1 MGNRLY
7 VCGYSMK
14 LRRLYVKILLSF
26 FGILLVTLALS
37 IILFV
42 TIGGRSFRD
51 YLDKNAFPK
60 LQIFQEMVQEKID
73 AHPLLPI
80 AQNPDL
86 KKQLETFATLFDL
99 TIWIND
105 PGKGILL
112 KTFPGVVNIP
122 QKGLQRQIHHQ
133 NGITLYH
140 FISKWTQ
147 YYATI
152 PVKSRSNEL
161 WLHLYY
167 NTRYHDRPAGLFFI
181 GILIVGGVGA
191 ILLIPL
197 ARKITRRVNQLNSS
211 ALEFANGNLSCRI
224 DIKGNDEIA
233 NLGHSF
239 NFMADKLK
247 KLIQGSKDLT
257 ANVSHE
263 LRSPLTRIRMSK
275 ELISN
280 KIDKLNKEGTRE
292 DIHRYIQNMEADIQ
306 SLDTLIDHVL
316 KLSKIDYQ
324 ASELSREHFDFNDF
338 LSHELAQYHPLLQQK
353 NIGIEQNL
361 TGTIRVNQDKSV
373 LRSILSN
380 LLDNAVKYT
389 RENGKIFIQTHP
401 APGQGLA
408 FSVTNTCPPLTDK
421 EVSMLFKPFYRT
433 QGNTAQGSG
442 LGLTIARKQVQRCQG
457 KITAGNTDDGLTFE
471 IILP

>member
-1 MGNRLY
+1 
-7 VCGYSMK
+7 MK

-37 IILFV
+37 IVLFV

-60 LQIFQEMVQEKID
+60 LEIFQEMVQEKID

-99 TIWIND
+99 KIWIDD
-105 PGKGILL
+105 PGKGIQL
-112 KTFPGVVNIP
+112 KTFTGAVDIP
-122 QKGLQRQIHHQ
+122 QKGLQRQIHHE

-140 FISKWTQ
+140 FIRKWTQ

-152 PVKSRSNEL
+152 PVKSQGNEL
-161 WLHLYY
+161 WLHLHY
-167 NTRYHDRPAGLFFI
+167 NTQYHDRPAVLFFL
-181 GILIVGGVGA
+181 GIFIVGGVVA

-197 ARKITRRVNQLNSS
+197 ARRITRRVNQLNRS
-211 ALEFANGNLSCRI
+211 ALEFANGNLSCRT

-233 NLGHSF
+233 KLGHSF
-239 NFMADKLK
+239 NFMADKLE

-275 ELISN
+275 ELISD
-280 KIDKLNKEGTRE
+280 KMDKLNREGTQE

-324 ASELSREHFDFNDF
+324 ASELSREHFDFKDF
-338 LSHELAQYHPLLQQK
+338 LSNELARYHPLLEQK
-353 NIGIEQNL
+353 NIKIEQNL
-361 TGTIRVNQDKSV
+361 LARAPVNQDKSV

-389 RENGKIFIQTHP
+389 RENGKLFIRTHP
-401 APGQGLA
+401 APGEGLA
-408 FSVTNTCPPLTDK
+408 FSVTNTCSPLTDK
-421 EVSMLFKPFYRT
+421 ELSMLFKPFYRT
-433 QGNTAQGSG
+433 RGNTAPGSG
-442 LGLTIARKQVQRCQG
+442 LGLTIARKQVKRCQG
-457 KITAGNTDDGLTFE
+457 QITVRNTDDGLAFE
-471 IILP
+471 VLLP